1 MASLNRVMLIGRLGQ
16 DPKKAYTQGGT
27 AVTNFSLATDEGYTD
42 KNTGNKVEKTEWHRV
57 VVWNKLAD
65 LCEQYLF
72 KGSMCH
78 VEGKLQT
85 REWMD
90 KDGAKRYTTEIV
102 AQSVIFLTPKGQ
114 ANAQGN
120 GGQGGGYGD
129 PGYGE
134 PPSDMDP
141 APF

>member
-1 MASLNRVMLIGRLGQ
+1 MASLNKVMLIGRLGQ
-16 DPKKAYTQGGT
+16 DPKKAYTAGGT
-27 AVTNFSLATDEGYTD
+27 AVVNFSLATDEGYTD
-42 KNTGNKVEKTEWHRV
+42 KNTGNKVERTEWHRV

-65 LCEQYLF
+65 LCSQYLF

-85 REWMD
+85 REWQD

-102 AQSVIFLTPKGQ
+102 AQSVIFLTPKGG
-114 ANAQGN
+114 ASQG
-120 GGQGGGYGD
+120 GGQQDGGYGD

-134 PPSDMDP
+134 PPADMNDV
-141 APF
+141 PF